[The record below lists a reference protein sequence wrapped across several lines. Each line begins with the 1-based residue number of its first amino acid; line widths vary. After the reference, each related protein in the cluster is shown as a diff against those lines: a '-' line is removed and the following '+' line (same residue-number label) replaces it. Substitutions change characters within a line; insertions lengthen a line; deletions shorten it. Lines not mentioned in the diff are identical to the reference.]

1 MTSLEVQPV
10 HVRHGDER
18 GVAVRVGGEGV
29 RVGVEE
35 PATGHVR
42 PLTLVLHDEHVADKL
57 VAAEAAGLGP
67 GLDDGDQVGGHAAA
81 LLRVVADVLQATLQH
96 VLQDGLHAGGR
107 ELAVRV
113 RLQLV
118 GVLVLDWRREGLS
131 LPLGQ
136 SLPRA
141 RGGHQ
146 PEDGQRRP
154 VGGAHLGCRLADD
167 AGGASAGRFARH
179 LKQRD
184 AAVVVGVVV
193 VVADVV
199 DVIVVVVVFVCF
211 LFCFVCCCCCFL
223 CCCCFCFVL
232 FLFLLATLNADNII
246 YLRVH
251 CVCYVCSAL

>member
-18 GVAVRVGGEGV
+18 GVAIRVGGEGV

-42 PLTLVLHDEHVADKL
+42 PLTFVLHDEHVADKL

-67 GLDDGDQVGGHAAA
+67 GLDDADQVGGHAAT

-96 VLQDGLHAGGR
+96 VLQNGLHAGGR

-136 SLPRA
+136 PLPGA

-154 VGGAHLGCRLADD
+154 VGGAHLGCRLAED
-167 AGGASAGRFARH
+167 ACGASAGRLARR
-179 LKQRD
+179 LKQRE
-184 AAVVVGVVV
+184 A
-193 VVADVV
+193 
-199 DVIVVVVVFVCF
+199 VVVVVFVVYVCGLWYVLF
-211 LFCFVCCCCCFL
+211 FVCLFVVLFVLLVVVFVLFCFCF
-223 CCCCFCFVL
+223 
-232 FLFLLATLNADNII
+232 
-246 YLRVH
+246 Y
-251 CVCYVCSAL
+251 